1 MNLSTFTNTVFK
13 SEVVFFNCISI

>member
-13 SEVVFFNCISI
+13 SKVVFFNCISI